1 MQSALDA
8 LWERLLEGGVGR
20 RPARRYL
27 AELQDHLDDLIAEER
42 RVASGL
48 RDAEL
53 RAEARLGSVEALAGA
68 MISRRE
74 FRALSSKA
82 PIATYLIAPSAALVL
97 CVALAMAGV
106 VLTATWLRGAAGTPS
121 DLPAWSKSFAA
132 GVVFFANTMLPV
144 LLGWALGATA
154 IRQRSS
160 LFWPVLGLVLLAIVG
175 AAVQVGVTLPSATGH
190 GEIEFSSGFGSL
202 PRWVGY
208 AGRLILNLTLTLTPY
223 VALTMWRGSQAGS
236 DRTSASPT

>member
-1 MQSALDA
+1 MAMQSALDP

-42 RVASGL
+42 RVASEL
-48 RDAEL
+48 RDAES
-53 RAEARLGSVEALAGA
+53 RALARLGSLDVLAGA
-68 MISRRE
+68 LIARRE

-82 PIATYLIAPSAALVL
+82 PVATFVIAPSAALALGTVL
-97 CVALAMAGV
+97 AVAGV
-106 VLTATWLRGAAGTPS
+106 VLTSIWLRSVAGAPT
-121 DLPAWSKSFAA
+121 DLPAWSRSLAA
-132 GVVFFANTMLPV
+132 GVVFFSNAMLPV

-160 LFWPVLGLVLLAIVG
+160 PFWPVLGIVILAAVG
-175 AAVQVGVTLPSATGH
+175 AAIQVGVTLPSATGH
-190 GEIEFSSGFGSL
+190 GEIELSSSFRSLFG
-202 PRWVGY
+202 WVGY

-223 VALTMWRGSQAGS
+223 AGLNLWRARRGQHSFTG
-236 DRTSASPT
+236 DR

>member
-1 MQSALDA
+1 MLSALDP

-42 RVASGL
+42 LVASGL

-82 PIATYLIAPSAALVL
+82 PVATYMVAPSAALAL
-97 CVALAMAGV
+97 CTALAMAGV
-106 VLTATWLRGAAGTPS
+106 VLTSMLLRGAARTPS
-121 DLPAWSKSFAA
+121 DLPAWSKSLVD
-132 GVVFFANTMLPV
+132 GVVFFANNMVPV

-160 LFWPVLGLVLLAIVG
+160 LFWPVLGLVLLAVVG

-190 GEIEFSSGFGSL
+190 GEIEFSSSFGSL

-208 AGRLILNLTLTLTPY
+208 AGRLALNLTLTLTPY
-223 VALTMWRGSQAGS
+223 AVLTLWRSAHAGS
-236 DRTSASPT
+236 DRTSA